1 MDGMDDMRVSA
12 VSAPSETQE
21 RERERERDMGRGNM
35 KTWRHGHGL
44 EVETGNRK
52 VLPFFF
58 LSGRWRCVCVLQWDF
73 FHSRKTLSRSKVVK

>member
-1 MDGMDDMRVSA
+1 
-12 VSAPSETQE
+12 
-21 RERERERDMGRGNM
+21 MGRGNM

-58 LSGRWRCVCVLQWDF
+58 LVREVEMCVCPAMGFFPLQKNTKQKQG
-73 FHSRKTLSRSKVVK
+73 SEVRTRYGNPCQRPR